1 MKLSS
6 HGYFGKK
13 TKKEYK
19 EIIEQR
25 LWAISDR
32 GYISDEAGS
41 YMMNI
46 IYEYGHIIEDKIK
59 EDKFLEAIRI
69 IESCLEVIGELYIDG
84 SNGEHGDIE
93 DLFNEY
99 TKEILEKSN
108 KKEKA
113 EFLKWLKEYIDTKDE
128 LGDYK
133 NSFRNLYN
141 IYNK

>member
-1 MKLSS
+1 
-6 HGYFGKK
+6 
-13 TKKEYK
+13 
-19 EIIEQR
+19 
-25 LWAISDR
+25 
-32 GYISDEAGS
+32 
-41 YMMNI
+41 MNI

-133 NSFRNLYN
+133 DSFRDLYN